1 MLEPEKQQFLI
12 HHLAQSAA
20 DFETAIASA
29 DPAHWTTRPAPDAW
43 SIAEIAEHVLMIDGI
58 VVQLCAKFEEWPE
71 EHYDLEH
78 CARKDQLVIRVAE
91 QRETKIQAPPQVL
104 PTGKLSSA
112 GEFYPG
118 FRAAQKSLT
127 DGASRNPE
135 LLRGRFREHP
145 ILKKL
150 DGYQWLLVCS
160 CHRRRHMG
168 QIEEVKKT
176 LAR

>member
-78 CARKDQLVIRVAE
+78 TPPRRCLNCGKQLRDHE
-91 QRETKIQAPPQVL
+91 
-104 PTGKLSSA
+104 
-112 GEFYPG
+112 Y
-118 FRAAQKSLT
+118 
-127 DGASRNPE
+127 
-135 LLRGRFREHP
+135 
-145 ILKKL
+145 
-150 DGYQWLLVCS
+150 
-160 CHRRRHMG
+160 HRC
-168 QIEEVKKT
+168 
-176 LAR
+176 